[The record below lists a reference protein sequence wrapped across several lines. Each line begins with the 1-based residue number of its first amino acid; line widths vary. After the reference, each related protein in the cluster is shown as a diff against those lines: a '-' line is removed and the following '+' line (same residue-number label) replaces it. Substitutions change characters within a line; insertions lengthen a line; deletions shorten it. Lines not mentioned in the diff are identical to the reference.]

1 MGVYLSKLTDSLL
14 AIQFEYS
21 GEIVTAIKLIQG
33 RRWHPAEK
41 LWTIPYKYIAISQLI
56 EALQKFRASC

>member
-33 RRWHPAEK
+33 R
-41 LWTIPYKYIAISQLI
+41 
-56 EALQKFRASC
+56 